1 MKQFIRNFNKQKVV
15 GTLNICSLSLSIMVS
30 IVVGLWAINELT
42 YDNFYSDGDRMYRV
56 VQNFEL
62 NGKPIRAATSFKP
75 LGEIAEKELPSIE
88 KMCRIVSR
96 TMGVTFHNMVHFGVP
111 SLVTDH
117 NFFSF
122 FGFPLKEGDIETA
135 FSGTNNAIITESAA
149 RKYFPDE
156 DPIGQRI
163 VSHGY
168 DFFIS
173 GIMYDIPRNSHIQAE
188 VILPMFGSFK
198 SWEWDSGFYYDTYF
212 ILSPSADLNLIGE
225 RLTQINKAGAGD
237 FLKNAY
243 NEGGLELV
251 RDIHFSKTEPG
262 FDNAV
267 KGDKSFL
274 QILVFTALVI
284 LIIGCI
290 NFTNLFIST
299 AFIRARSIG
308 IKKSQGAGRRTLIL
322 EFYKETAVYVF
333 ISVVG
338 GLLLAMLTL
347 PVFNNYTGSTTVL
360 DFYNP
365 QLYVFLFCLI
375 IVTILI
381 AGSFPA
387 FRMTKFGII
396 ETIGGKF
403 RGKKM
408 SAFQKALVII
418 QFTSSISLL
427 IIVFFFGRQIDT
439 LLSQDLGFDNKNVF
453 YVNGWGAFGAD
464 YKSLRNELR
473 KNPAIADVAMKQ
485 YDLPLPRGNGLGVR
499 SLDADEAI
507 LIDLSE
513 VSPNYFDFFDME
525 FLAGENPLWLETAAN
540 SRYCV
545 INEAAARALGLE
557 DNPVDASFMY
567 ISIGQKLIENDG
579 KTYTVKGVI
588 RDSYVKS
595 LHETPGA
602 QMYLNLSRDDHNPIF
617 IRTVGNPQDAI
628 QAMEKMWKEINPNVP
643 FEYHFLDETYDAQ
656 YKAEMNA
663 RNVLSYALLITFII
677 SAAGLFAIAFYS
689 TQRRIKEIGIRKI
702 NGAKVTDLLLLLNK
716 DVVVWVVIS
725 FLIACPIA
733 YVFLYNWLDDFVV
746 KTSLSWWVFLIA
758 GVLSA
763 LVALITVSYQT
774 WRTATTNPIESLKTE

>member
-1 MKQFIRNFNKQKVV
+1 MENALLKLHRT
-15 GTLNICSLSLSIMVS
+15 GLS
-30 IVVGLWAINELT
+30 N
-42 YDNFYSDGDRMYRV
+42 
-56 VQNFEL
+56 
-62 NGKPIRAATSFKP
+62 
-75 LGEIAEKELPSIE
+75 
-88 KMCRIVSR
+88 
-96 TMGVTFHNMVHFGVP
+96 
-111 SLVTDH
+111 
-117 NFFSF
+117 
-122 FGFPLKEGDIETA
+122 
-135 FSGTNNAIITESAA
+135 
-149 RKYFPDE
+149 
-156 DPIGQRI
+156 
-163 VSHGY
+163 
-168 DFFIS
+168 
-173 GIMYDIPRNSHIQAE
+173 
-188 VILPMFGSFK
+188 
-198 SWEWDSGFYYDTYF
+198 
-212 ILSPSADLNLIGE
+212 
-225 RLTQINKAGAGD
+225 
-237 FLKNAY
+237 FLKDAT
-243 NEGGLELV
+243 NEIGLELV

-262 FDNAV
+262 FDSAV

-284 LIIGCI
+284 LVIGCI

-485 YDLPLPRGNGLGVR
+485 YDLPLRMGNGVGVR
-499 SLDADEAI
+499 SLDGDEAI

-774 WRTATTNPIESLKTE
+774 WRTATANPIESLKTE

>member
-1 MKQFIRNFNKQKVV
+1 MSN
-15 GTLNICSLSLSIMVS
+15 
-30 IVVGLWAINELT
+30 
-42 YDNFYSDGDRMYRV
+42 
-56 VQNFEL
+56 
-62 NGKPIRAATSFKP
+62 
-75 LGEIAEKELPSIE
+75 
-88 KMCRIVSR
+88 
-96 TMGVTFHNMVHFGVP
+96 
-111 SLVTDH
+111 
-117 NFFSF
+117 
-122 FGFPLKEGDIETA
+122 
-135 FSGTNNAIITESAA
+135 
-149 RKYFPDE
+149 
-156 DPIGQRI
+156 
-163 VSHGY
+163 
-168 DFFIS
+168 
-173 GIMYDIPRNSHIQAE
+173 
-188 VILPMFGSFK
+188 
-198 SWEWDSGFYYDTYF
+198 
-212 ILSPSADLNLIGE
+212 
-225 RLTQINKAGAGD
+225 
-237 FLKNAY
+237 FLKDAT
-243 NEGGLELV
+243 NEVGLELV

-418 QFTSSISLL
+418 QFTFSISLL

-485 YDLPLPRGNGLGVR
+485 YDLPLRMGNGVGVR
-499 SLDADEAI
+499 NLDGDEAM

-525 FLAGENPLWLETAAN
+525 FLTGENPLWLETAAN

>member
-1 MKQFIRNFNKQKVV
+1 MF
-15 GTLNICSLSLSIMVS
+15 
-30 IVVGLWAINELT
+30 
-42 YDNFYSDGDRMYRV
+42 
-56 VQNFEL
+56 
-62 NGKPIRAATSFKP
+62 
-75 LGEIAEKELPSIE
+75 
-88 KMCRIVSR
+88 
-96 TMGVTFHNMVHFGVP
+96 
-111 SLVTDH
+111 
-117 NFFSF
+117 
-122 FGFPLKEGDIETA
+122 
-135 FSGTNNAIITESAA
+135 
-149 RKYFPDE
+149 
-156 DPIGQRI
+156 
-163 VSHGY
+163 
-168 DFFIS
+168 
-173 GIMYDIPRNSHIQAE
+173 
-188 VILPMFGSFK
+188 VIFK

-243 NEGGLELV
+243 NEVGLELV

-485 YDLPLPRGNGLGVR
+485 YDLPLRMGNGVGVR
-499 SLDADEAI
+499 SLDGDEAI

>member
-243 NEGGLELV
+243 NEVGLELV

-485 YDLPLPRGNGLGVR
+485 YDLPLRMGNGVGVR
-499 SLDADEAI
+499 SLDGDEAI

-557 DNPVDASFMY
+557 DNPVEASFMY

>member
-42 YDNFYSDGDRMYRV
+42 YDNFYPDGDRMYRV

-149 RKYFPDE
+149 RKYCPDE

-243 NEGGLELV
+243 NEVGLELV

-485 YDLPLPRGNGLGVR
+485 YDLPLRMGNGVGVR
-499 SLDADEAI
+499 SLDGDEAI

-513 VSPNYFDFFDME
+513 VSPNYFDFFDMD

>member
-42 YDNFYSDGDRMYRV
+42 YDNFYPDGDRMYRV

-243 NEGGLELV
+243 NEVGLELV

-485 YDLPLPRGNGLGVR
+485 YDLPLRMGNGVGVR
-499 SLDADEAI
+499 SLDGDEAI

-545 INEAAARALGLE
+545 INEALGLE

>member
-1 MKQFIRNFNKQKVV
+1 
-15 GTLNICSLSLSIMVS
+15 
-30 IVVGLWAINELT
+30 NELT
-42 YDNFYSDGDRMYRV
+42 YDDFYPDGDRMYRV
-56 VQNFEL
+56 VQNFKL
-62 NGKPIRAATSFKP
+62 NGKPVRAATSFKP

-96 TMGVTFHNMVHFGVP
+96 PMGVTFHNMVHFGVP
-111 SLVTDH
+111 SIVADA

-122 FGFPLKEGDIETA
+122 FSFPLKEGDIETA
-135 FSGTNNAIITESAA
+135 FSGTNNAMITESAA

-173 GIMYDIPRNSHIQAE
+173 GVMYDIPRNAHIQAE
-188 VILPMFGSFK
+188 VIFPLFGNYK
-198 SWEWDSGFYYDTYF
+198 REEWDSGFYYDTYF
-212 ILSPSADLNLIGE
+212 ILSPGADLDLIGE
-225 RLTQINKAGAGD
+225 RLTQINKTGAGG
-237 FLKNAY
+237 FLKDAY
-243 NEGGLELV
+243 NELGLEPIK
-251 RDIHFSKTEPG
+251 DIHFSKTDPG

-299 AFIRARSIG
+299 AFIRAKSIG
-308 IKKSQGAGRRTLIL
+308 IKKSQGAGRKVLIL

-333 ISVVG
+333 ISVAG

-347 PVFNNYTGSTTVL
+347 PVFNNYTGSTTVI
-360 DFYNP
+360 DFASL
-365 QLYVFLFCLI
+365 QLYVFLFCLLMI
-375 IVTILI
+375 TILI

-464 YKSLRNELR
+464 YKTLRNELR

-485 YDLPLPRGNGLGVR
+485 YDLPLRMGNGVGVR
-499 SLDADEAI
+499 NLNGGEGL

-525 FLAGENPLWLETAAN
+525 FVAGENSLWLEGSAD

-545 INEAAARALGLE
+545 LNEAAVQALELG
-557 DNPVDASFMY
+557 DNPIDASFTY

-579 KTYTVKGVI
+579 KTFTVKGVI

-602 QMYLNLSRDDHNPIF
+602 QMYLNLSRNDHNPIF
-617 IRTVGNPQDAI
+617 VRTIGNPQDAI
-628 QAMEKMWKEINPNVP
+628 QIMEKMWKETNPNVP
-643 FEYHFLDETYDAQ
+643 FEYHFLDEVYDAQ

-689 TQRRIKEIGIRKI
+689 TQRRVKEIGIRKI

-733 YVFLYNWLDDFVV
+733 YIFLYNWLEGFVV
-746 KTSLSWWVFLIA
+746 KTPLSLWVFLLA
-758 GVLSA
+758 GALSA
-763 LVALITVSYQT
+763 LVALVTVSYQT
-774 WRTATTNPIESLKTE
+774 WRTAATNPIESLKTE

>member
-42 YDNFYSDGDRMYRV
+42 YDNFYPDGDRMYRV

-122 FGFPLKEGDIETA
+122 LGFPLKEGDIETA

-243 NEGGLELV
+243 NEVGLELV

-485 YDLPLPRGNGLGVR
+485 YDLPLRMGNGVGVR
-499 SLDADEAI
+499 SLDGDEAI

-716 DVVVWVVIS
+716 DVVVWGVIS
-725 FLIACPIA
+725 FLIACHIA

>member
-243 NEGGLELV
+243 NEVGLELV

-485 YDLPLPRGNGLGVR
+485 YDLPLRMGNGVGVR
-499 SLDADEAI
+499 SLDGDEAI

-689 TQRRIKEIGIRKI
+689 TRRRIKEIGIRKI

>member
-42 YDNFYSDGDRMYRV
+42 YDNFYPDGDRMYRV

-88 KMCRIVSR
+88 KMCWIVSR

-243 NEGGLELV
+243 NEVGLELV

-485 YDLPLPRGNGLGVR
+485 YDLPLRMGNGVGVR
-499 SLDADEAI
+499 SLDGDEAI

>member
-1 MKQFIRNFNKQKVV
+1 MIYPVIRIYRLK
-15 GTLNICSLSLSIMVS
+15 LSYLCS
-30 IVVGLWAINELT
+30 G
-42 YDNFYSDGDRMYRV
+42 
-56 VQNFEL
+56 
-62 NGKPIRAATSFKP
+62 
-75 LGEIAEKELPSIE
+75 
-88 KMCRIVSR
+88 VSR
-96 TMGVTFHNMVHFGVP
+96 AG
-111 SLVTDH
+111 
-117 NFFSF
+117 
-122 FGFPLKEGDIETA
+122 
-135 FSGTNNAIITESAA
+135 
-149 RKYFPDE
+149 
-156 DPIGQRI
+156 
-163 VSHGY
+163 
-168 DFFIS
+168 
-173 GIMYDIPRNSHIQAE
+173 
-188 VILPMFGSFK
+188 
-198 SWEWDSGFYYDTYF
+198 EWDSGFYYDTYF

-243 NEGGLELV
+243 NEVGLELV

-485 YDLPLPRGNGLGVR
+485 YDLPLRMGNGVGVR
-499 SLDADEAI
+499 SLDGDEAI

>member
-243 NEGGLELV
+243 NEVGLELV

-381 AGSFPA
+381 TGAFPA

-485 YDLPLPRGNGLGVR
+485 YDLPLRMGNGVGVR
-499 SLDADEAI
+499 SLDGDEAI

>member
-30 IVVGLWAINELT
+30 IIVGLWAINELT
-42 YDNFYSDGDRMYRV
+42 YDNFYPDGDRMYRV

-149 RKYFPDE
+149 RKYFPNE
-156 DPIGQRI
+156 DPVGQRI

-243 NEGGLELV
+243 NEVGLELV

-333 ISVVG
+333 ISVAG

-403 RGKKM
+403 CGKKM

-485 YDLPLPRGNGLGVR
+485 YDLPLRMGNGVGVR
-499 SLDADEAI
+499 NLDGDEAM

-545 INEAAARALGLE
+545 INEAAVRALGLE

>member
-243 NEGGLELV
+243 NEVGLELV

-338 GLLLAMLTL
+338 ELLLAMLTL

-485 YDLPLPRGNGLGVR
+485 YDLPLRMGNGVGVR
-499 SLDADEAI
+499 SLDGDEAI

>member
-243 NEGGLELV
+243 NEVGLELV

-308 IKKSQGAGRRTLIL
+308 IKNSQGAGRRTLIL

-485 YDLPLPRGNGLGVR
+485 YDLPLRMGNGVGVR
-499 SLDADEAI
+499 SLDGDEAI

>member
-1 MKQFIRNFNKQKVV
+1 MKRHFP
-15 GTLNICSLSLSIMVS
+15 
-30 IVVGLWAINELT
+30 EL
-42 YDNFYSDGDRMYRV
+42 
-56 VQNFEL
+56 
-62 NGKPIRAATSFKP
+62 
-75 LGEIAEKELPSIE
+75 
-88 KMCRIVSR
+88 
-96 TMGVTFHNMVHFGVP
+96 
-111 SLVTDH
+111 
-117 NFFSF
+117 
-122 FGFPLKEGDIETA
+122 
-135 FSGTNNAIITESAA
+135 NNAIITESAA

-243 NEGGLELV
+243 NEVGLELV

-485 YDLPLPRGNGLGVR
+485 YDLPLRMGNGVGVR
-499 SLDADEAI
+499 SLDGDEAI

>member
-1 MKQFIRNFNKQKVV
+1 MKQVIRNFNKQKVV

-243 NEGGLELV
+243 NEVGLELV

-485 YDLPLPRGNGLGVR
+485 YDLPLRMGNGVGVR
-499 SLDADEAI
+499 SLDGDEAI

>member
-243 NEGGLELV
+243 NEVGLELV

-365 QLYVFLFCLI
+365 QLYVVLFCLI

-485 YDLPLPRGNGLGVR
+485 YDLPLRMGNGVGVR
-499 SLDADEAI
+499 SLDGDEAI

>member
-42 YDNFYSDGDRMYRV
+42 YDNFYPDGDRMYRV

-243 NEGGLELV
+243 NEVGLELV

-485 YDLPLPRGNGLGVR
+485 YDLPLRMGNGVGVR
-499 SLDADEAI
+499 SLDGDEAI

-579 KTYTVKGVI
+579 KTYTVKGEI
-588 RDSYVKS
+588 RDSDVKS

>member
-243 NEGGLELV
+243 NEVGLELV

-485 YDLPLPRGNGLGVR
+485 YDLPLRMGNGVGVR
-499 SLDADEAI
+499 SLDGDEAI

>member
-243 NEGGLELV
+243 NEVGLELV

-322 EFYKETAVYVF
+322 DFYKETAVYVF

-485 YDLPLPRGNGLGVR
+485 YDLPLRMGNGVGVR
-499 SLDADEAI
+499 SLDGDEAI

>member
-1 MKQFIRNFNKQKVV
+1 M
-15 GTLNICSLSLSIMVS
+15 
-30 IVVGLWAINELT
+30 
-42 YDNFYSDGDRMYRV
+42 
-56 VQNFEL
+56 
-62 NGKPIRAATSFKP
+62 
-75 LGEIAEKELPSIE
+75 
-88 KMCRIVSR
+88 
-96 TMGVTFHNMVHFGVP
+96 
-111 SLVTDH
+111 
-117 NFFSF
+117 
-122 FGFPLKEGDIETA
+122 KEGDIETA

-243 NEGGLELV
+243 NEVGLELV

-485 YDLPLPRGNGLGVR
+485 YDLPLRMGNGVGVR
-499 SLDADEAI
+499 SLDGDEAI

-602 QMYLNLSRDDHNPIF
+602 QMYLNLSRDDHNPILSGPLVTRRMLYKRWKRCGRKS
-617 IRTVGNPQDAI
+617 IRMFRLN
-628 QAMEKMWKEINPNVP
+628 
-643 FEYHFLDETYDAQ
+643 
-656 YKAEMNA
+656 
-663 RNVLSYALLITFII
+663 ITF
-677 SAAGLFAIAFYS
+677 LMKLMMRN
-689 TQRRIKEIGIRKI
+689 TKRK
-702 NGAKVTDLLLLLNK
+702 
-716 DVVVWVVIS
+716 
-725 FLIACPIA
+725 
-733 YVFLYNWLDDFVV
+733 
-746 KTSLSWWVFLIA
+746 
-758 GVLSA
+758 
-763 LVALITVSYQT
+763 
-774 WRTATTNPIESLKTE
+774 

>member
-42 YDNFYSDGDRMYRV
+42 YDNFYPDGDRMYRV

-243 NEGGLELV
+243 NEVGLELV

-408 SAFQKALVII
+408 SAFQTALVII

-485 YDLPLPRGNGLGVR
+485 YDLPLRMGNGVGVR
-499 SLDADEAI
+499 SLDGYEAI

>member
-42 YDNFYSDGDRMYRV
+42 YDNFYPDGDRMYRV

-243 NEGGLELV
+243 NEVGLELV
-251 RDIHFSKTEPG
+251 RDIHFSKTELG

-485 YDLPLPRGNGLGVR
+485 YDLPLRMGNGVGVR
-499 SLDADEAI
+499 SLDGDEAI

>member
-42 YDNFYSDGDRMYRV
+42 YDNFYPDGDRMYRV

-243 NEGGLELV
+243 NEVGLELV

-308 IKKSQGAGRRTLIL
+308 IKKSQEAGRRTLIL

-485 YDLPLPRGNGLGVR
+485 YDLPLRMGNGVGVR
-499 SLDADEAI
+499 SLDGDEAI

>member
-42 YDNFYSDGDRMYRV
+42 YDNFYPDGDRMYRV

-135 FSGTNNAIITESAA
+135 ISGTNNEIIKESAA

-243 NEGGLELV
+243 NEVGLELV

-485 YDLPLPRGNGLGVR
+485 YDLPLRMGYGVGVR
-499 SLDADEAI
+499 SLDGDEAI

-567 ISIGQKLIENDG
+567 ISIGQNLLEIDG

>member
-1 MKQFIRNFNKQKVV
+1 MAQRVRKYKKA
-15 GTLNICSLSLSIMVS
+15 S
-30 IVVGLWAINELT
+30 
-42 YDNFYSDGDRMYRV
+42 YDNFYPDGDRMYRV

-243 NEGGLELV
+243 NEVGLELV

-485 YDLPLPRGNGLGVR
+485 YDLPLRMGNGVGVR
-499 SLDADEAI
+499 SLDGDEAI

>member
-42 YDNFYSDGDRMYRV
+42 YDNFYPDGDRMYRV

-243 NEGGLELV
+243 NEVGLELV

-396 ETIGGKF
+396 ETIGGNF

-408 SAFQKALVII
+408 SAFQTALVII

-485 YDLPLPRGNGLGVR
+485 YDLPLRMGNGVGVR
-499 SLDADEAI
+499 SLDGYEAI

>member
-243 NEGGLELV
+243 NEVGLELV

-322 EFYKETAVYVF
+322 EFYKETAVYAF
-333 ISVVG
+333 FSVVG

-485 YDLPLPRGNGLGVR
+485 YDLPLRMGNGVGVR
-499 SLDADEAI
+499 SLDGDEAI

>member
-42 YDNFYSDGDRMYRV
+42 YDNFYPDGDRMYRV

-212 ILSPSADLNLIGE
+212 ILSHSADLNLIGE

-243 NEGGLELV
+243 NEVGLELV

-485 YDLPLPRGNGLGVR
+485 YDLPLRMGNGVGVR
-499 SLDADEAI
+499 SLDGDEAI

>member
-42 YDNFYSDGDRMYRV
+42 YDNFYPDGDRMYRV

-243 NEGGLELV
+243 NEVGLELV

-381 AGSFPA
+381 AGSFQA

-485 YDLPLPRGNGLGVR
+485 YDLPLRMGNGVGVR
-499 SLDADEAI
+499 SLDGDEAI

>member
-42 YDNFYSDGDRMYRV
+42 YDNFYPDGDRMYRV

-173 GIMYDIPRNSHIQAE
+173 GIMYDIPRYSHIQAE

-243 NEGGLELV
+243 NEVGLELV

-485 YDLPLPRGNGLGVR
+485 YDLPLRMGNGVGVR
-499 SLDADEAI
+499 SLDGDEAI

>member
-1 MKQFIRNFNKQKVV
+1 
-15 GTLNICSLSLSIMVS
+15 
-30 IVVGLWAINELT
+30 
-42 YDNFYSDGDRMYRV
+42 
-56 VQNFEL
+56 
-62 NGKPIRAATSFKP
+62 
-75 LGEIAEKELPSIE
+75 
-88 KMCRIVSR
+88 
-96 TMGVTFHNMVHFGVP
+96 
-111 SLVTDH
+111 
-117 NFFSF
+117 
-122 FGFPLKEGDIETA
+122 
-135 FSGTNNAIITESAA
+135 
-149 RKYFPDE
+149 
-156 DPIGQRI
+156 
-163 VSHGY
+163 
-168 DFFIS
+168 
-173 GIMYDIPRNSHIQAE
+173 
-188 VILPMFGSFK
+188 MFGSFK

-243 NEGGLELV
+243 NEVGLELV

-485 YDLPLPRGNGLGVR
+485 YDLPLRMGNGVGVR
-499 SLDADEAI
+499 SLDGDEAI

>member
-1 MKQFIRNFNKQKVV
+1 M
-15 GTLNICSLSLSIMVS
+15 
-30 IVVGLWAINELT
+30 
-42 YDNFYSDGDRMYRV
+42 
-56 VQNFEL
+56 
-62 NGKPIRAATSFKP
+62 
-75 LGEIAEKELPSIE
+75 
-88 KMCRIVSR
+88 
-96 TMGVTFHNMVHFGVP
+96 
-111 SLVTDH
+111 
-117 NFFSF
+117 
-122 FGFPLKEGDIETA
+122 KEGDIETA

-243 NEGGLELV
+243 NEVGLELV

-485 YDLPLPRGNGLGVR
+485 YDLPLRMGNGVGVR
-499 SLDADEAI
+499 SLDGDEAI

>member
-1 MKQFIRNFNKQKVV
+1 MLI
-15 GTLNICSLSLSIMVS
+15 
-30 IVVGLWAINELT
+30 
-42 YDNFYSDGDRMYRV
+42 
-56 VQNFEL
+56 
-62 NGKPIRAATSFKP
+62 SFP
-75 LGEIAEKELPSIE
+75 
-88 KMCRIVSR
+88 
-96 TMGVTFHNMVHFGVP
+96 
-111 SLVTDH
+111 
-117 NFFSF
+117 FFS
-122 FGFPLKEGDIETA
+122 FPLKEGDIETA

-173 GIMYDIPRNSHIQAE
+173 GVMYDIPRNAHIQAE
-188 VILPMFGSFK
+188 VIFPLFGNYK
-198 SWEWDSGFYYDTYF
+198 REEWDSGFYYDTYF
-212 ILSPSADLNLIGE
+212 ILSPGADLGLIGE
-225 RLTQINKAGAGD
+225 RLTQINKTGAGG
-237 FLKNAY
+237 FLKDAY
-243 NEGGLELV
+243 NELGLEPIK
-251 RDIHFSKTEPG
+251 DIHFSKTDPG

-299 AFIRARSIG
+299 AFIRAKSIG
-308 IKKSQGAGRRTLIL
+308 IKKSQGAGRKVLIL

-333 ISVVG
+333 ISVAG

-347 PVFNNYTGSTTVL
+347 PVFNNYTGSTTVI
-360 DFYNP
+360 DFASL
-365 QLYVFLFCLI
+365 QLYVFLFCLLMI
-375 IVTILI
+375 TILI

-464 YKSLRNELR
+464 YKTLQNELR

-485 YDLPLPRGNGLGVR
+485 YDLPLRMGNGVGARNLNGGEG
-499 SLDADEAI
+499 L

-525 FLAGENPLWLETAAN
+525 FVAGENSLWLEGSAD

-545 INEAAARALGLE
+545 LNEAAVQALELG
-557 DNPVDASFMY
+557 DNPIDASFTY

-579 KTYTVKGVI
+579 KTFTVKGVI

-602 QMYLNLSRDDHNPIF
+602 QMYLNLSRNDHNPIF
-617 IRTVGNPQDAI
+617 VRTIGNPQDAI
-628 QAMEKMWKEINPNVP
+628 QIMEKMWKETNPNVP
-643 FEYHFLDETYDAQ
+643 FEYHFLDEVYDAQ

-689 TQRRIKEIGIRKI
+689 TQRRVKEIGIRKI

-733 YVFLYNWLDDFVV
+733 YIFLYNWLEGFVV
-746 KTSLSWWVFLIA
+746 KTPLSLWVFLLA
-758 GVLSA
+758 GALSA
-763 LVALITVSYQT
+763 LVALVTVSYQT
-774 WRTATTNPIESLKTE
+774 WRTAATNPIESLKTE

>member
-1 MKQFIRNFNKQKVV
+1 M
-15 GTLNICSLSLSIMVS
+15 
-30 IVVGLWAINELT
+30 
-42 YDNFYSDGDRMYRV
+42 
-56 VQNFEL
+56 
-62 NGKPIRAATSFKP
+62 
-75 LGEIAEKELPSIE
+75 
-88 KMCRIVSR
+88 
-96 TMGVTFHNMVHFGVP
+96 
-111 SLVTDH
+111 
-117 NFFSF
+117 
-122 FGFPLKEGDIETA
+122 
-135 FSGTNNAIITESAA
+135 
-149 RKYFPDE
+149 
-156 DPIGQRI
+156 
-163 VSHGY
+163 
-168 DFFIS
+168 
-173 GIMYDIPRNSHIQAE
+173 
-188 VILPMFGSFK
+188 
-198 SWEWDSGFYYDTYF
+198 
-212 ILSPSADLNLIGE
+212 
-225 RLTQINKAGAGD
+225 
-237 FLKNAY
+237 
-243 NEGGLELV
+243 ELV

-485 YDLPLPRGNGLGVR
+485 YDLPLRMGNGVGVR
-499 SLDADEAI
+499 SLDGDEAI